1 MRRISLL
8 PIFFLTMCGTAPVV
22 DPPAH
27 ACSPRLDGEPTF
39 CPPLDEDFPPKPKP
53 LIPKEQVKGEIDVTN
68 PFHLQSLQMMFIRNA
83 RRTEMEKNATLP
95 SDAINNALM
104 EFNNGSNDP
113 TKSEELL
120 QLPSHRDQPS
130 G

>member
-1 MRRISLL
+1 MNKLAII
-8 PIFFLTMCGTAPVV
+8 PIFFLTMCGTAPMT

-27 ACSPRLDGEPTF
+27 ACSPRLDGKPTY
-39 CPPLDEDFPPKPKP
+39 CPDERDLI
-53 LIPKEQVKGEIDVTN
+53 LIPRQEVRGEVDIYN
-68 PFHLQSLQMMFIRNA
+68 PHHWQSLQMMFQRNV
-83 RRTEMEKNATLP
+83 RKGEIEKSATQP
-95 SDAINNALM
+95 ADAINNALIK
-104 EFNNGSNDP
+104 FNNGSNDP

>member
-1 MRRISLL
+1 MNKLAII

-27 ACSPRLDGEPTF
+27 ACSPRLDGKPTY
-39 CPPLDEDFPPKPKP
+39 CPDERDLVLKTVELPKQQ
-53 LIPKEQVKGEIDVTN
+53 LKGEIDIYN
-68 PFHLQSLQMMFIRNA
+68 PIHWHQMQMMFIRNE
-83 RRTEMEKNATLP
+83 RRNKIEQNATQP
-95 SDAINNALM
+95 VDAINNALM

-120 QLPSHRDQPS
+120 QLPSYRDQPS

>member
-1 MRRISLL
+1 MNKLAII
-8 PIFFLTMCGTAPVV
+8 PIFFLTMCGTAPVI

-27 ACSPRLDGEPTF
+27 ACSPRLDGKPTY
-39 CPPLDEDFPPKPKP
+39 CPDERDLI
-53 LIPKEQVKGEIDVTN
+53 LIPRQEVRGEVDIYN
-68 PFHLQSLQMMFIRNA
+68 PYHWQSLQMMFQRNV
-83 RRTEMEKNATLP
+83 RKGEIEKSATQP
-95 SDAINNALM
+95 ADAINNALIK
-104 EFNNGSNDP
+104 FNNGSNDP